1 VLPLTVEA
9 APSTTVEVSSGVLA
23 LVGPRHSLSQE
34 QAIAPEI
41 GRQCQG
47 DLDDDQ

>member
-1 VLPLTVEA
+1 MLSLTVEGA
-9 APSTTVEVSSGVLA
+9 VDDGRGVLA
-23 LVGPRHSLSQE
+23 GVSALVEPRHSLSQE

-47 DLDDDQ
+47 GLDDDQ